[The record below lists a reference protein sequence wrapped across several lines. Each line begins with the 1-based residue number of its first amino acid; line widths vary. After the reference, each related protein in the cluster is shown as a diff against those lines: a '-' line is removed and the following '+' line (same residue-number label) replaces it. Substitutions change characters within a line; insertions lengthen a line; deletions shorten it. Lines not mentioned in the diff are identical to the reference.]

1 MEAKCKTC
9 SLFWELEKNGSHMA
23 LRVKIYGYKKET
35 NKKKNTSLIETSH
48 EGEALFQAEKSSL
61 WVGRKER

>member
-9 SLFWELEKNGSHMA
+9 SLFWELENNGSHMDF
-23 LRVKIYGYKKET
+23 RVKIYVVAKE
-35 NKKKNTSLIETSH
+35 KKKKTSLIETSH
-48 EGEALFQAEKSSL
+48 EGEALFQAEKSSR

>member
-1 MEAKCKTC
+1 MWLQKQKQTKKT
-9 SLFWELEKNGSHMA
+9 
-23 LRVKIYGYKKET
+23 
-35 NKKKNTSLIETSH
+35 TSLIATSH

>member
-9 SLFWELEKNGSHMA
+9 SLFWELENNGSHMA
-23 LRVKIYGYKKET
+23 LRVKICVVA
-35 NKKKNTSLIETSH
+35 NKNKNTSLIETSH

>member
-9 SLFWELEKNGSHMA
+9 SLFWELENNGSYMA
-23 LRVKIYGYKKET
+23 LRVKIYVVAKGKKE
-35 NKKKNTSLIETSH
+35 KTSLIEKSH
-48 EGEALFQAEKSSL
+48 EGESLFQAKSSL